1 MKEGERG
8 PRRSALGVKG
18 VVSGHPQ
25 QMTKQKTSSLFT
37 DGNTEIPED

>member
-8 PRRSALGVKG
+8 PRHSALGVKG

-25 QMTKQKTSSLFT
+25 QKRKQKTPSLFYRW
-37 DGNTEIPED
+37 NTETLED